1 MNMNPIQLLAVLAL
15 GGALV
20 AACNPGRDDADAA
33 GDDDYATTPA
43 APADVPPPPDDTGT
57 VPGTDPTMP
66 PAETAPT
73 DQPPPDTANPS
84 EPPPPNG

>member
-1 MNMNPIQLLAVLAL
+1 MNPIQLLAVLAL
-15 GGALV
+15 GGAMV
-20 AACNPGRDDADAA
+20 AACNPDRDDADAV

-43 APADVPPPPDDTGT
+43 APADVPPPADNTGA

-66 PAETAPT
+66 PADTAPT
-73 DQPPPDTANPS
+73 DQPPPDTASPS